1 MKIFPLLP
9 VPYINVDFLSR
20 RLRFD
25 IAWNIY
31 LGNDVC
37 YIAVNL
43 SQFPHNLSH
52 HLPVR
57 DCYNPEIASESLP
70 HNVCY
75 RRTKDS
81 TVASPRELEYLKLEF
96 MNTKLLV
103 WNWFYWWIMELP
115 NVDGKLASHLW
126 AWAPTY
132 GNFFVLT
139 KTTKFCDGFSLT
151 GMNSF
156 I

>member
-96 MNTKLLV
+96 MNTKLSVAESTGWDDQVGTDFIDEL
-103 WNWFYWWIMELP
+103 WSHQTLMENLRRIC
-115 NVDGKLASHLW
+115 GRER
-126 AWAPTY
+126 
-132 GNFFVLT
+132 
-139 KTTKFCDGFSLT
+139 
-151 GMNSF
+151 
-156 I
+156 

>member
-9 VPYINVDFLSR
+9 LPYIKVDFLSR

-25 IAWNIY
+25 MAWNIY

-43 SQFPHNLSH
+43 SQFPHKLSH

-57 DCYNPEIASESLP
+57 DCYKSEIASESLP

-75 RRTKDS
+75 RRTRDS

-96 MNTKLLV
+96 MNTKLSVAESTGWDDQVGTDFIDEL
-103 WNWFYWWIMELP
+103 WSHQTLMENLRRIC
-115 NVDGKLASHLW
+115 GRER
-126 AWAPTY
+126 
-132 GNFFVLT
+132 
-139 KTTKFCDGFSLT
+139 
-151 GMNSF
+151 
-156 I
+156 

>member
-25 IAWNIY
+25 MAWNIY

-57 DCYNPEIASESLP
+57 DCYKSEIASESLP

-75 RRTKDS
+75 RRTRDS

-96 MNTKLLV
+96 MNTKLSVAESTGWDDQVGTDFIDEL
-103 WNWFYWWIMELP
+103 WSHQTLMENLRRI
-115 NVDGKLASHLW
+115 
-126 AWAPTY
+126 
-132 GNFFVLT
+132 
-139 KTTKFCDGFSLT
+139 CRRER
-151 GMNSF
+151 
-156 I
+156 

>member
-25 IAWNIY
+25 MAWNIY

-57 DCYNPEIASESLP
+57 DCYKSEIASESLP

-75 RRTKDS
+75 RRTRDS

-96 MNTKLLV
+96 MNTKLSVAESTGWDDQVGTDFIDEL
-103 WNWFYWWIMELP
+103 WSHQTLMENLRRIC
-115 NVDGKLASHLW
+115 GRER
-126 AWAPTY
+126 
-132 GNFFVLT
+132 
-139 KTTKFCDGFSLT
+139 
-151 GMNSF
+151 
-156 I
+156 